1 MLLFLISYFKFLHE
15 GFSTRPTTQLKAINF
30 QKNFFLYKDTCH
42 IVKSANIIPS
52 PLLALTNLS
61 SKKAAKKGPLSA
73 LQSLHNITKSYISHK
88 QMIVLIL
95 LSLKFLK
102 NQKGK
107 NEKTWNKTSWK
118 HHLSINKNPSLF
130 EIFKYKS
137 DGYLLKSFWLFT
149 FGVSIH
155 ITLLKSLSISLFS
168 DVFVAFSP
176 SVSCFNGTGW
186 KIKLIQ
192 LSNDNNNN
200 IHSKCTLHLKNSNNW
215 NIK

>member
-1 MLLFLISYFKFLHE
+1 MRHGRLALNQQVRLESNWDTKQCIKWYQDKLSLSQKDICYANGEFPPSSFYKVSQNQLEVESFPTPQNHSDKSLQCFHPYDLIQLCLVLLFLISYFKFLHE

-88 QMIVLIL
+88 QMIVPIL

-107 NEKTWNKTSWK
+107 NEKT
-118 HHLSINKNPSLF
+118 
-130 EIFKYKS
+130 
-137 DGYLLKSFWLFT
+137 
-149 FGVSIH
+149 
-155 ITLLKSLSISLFS
+155 
-168 DVFVAFSP
+168 
-176 SVSCFNGTGW
+176 
-186 KIKLIQ
+186 
-192 LSNDNNNN
+192 
-200 IHSKCTLHLKNSNNW
+200 
-215 NIK
+215 